1 MRVVAGSQ
9 LMLELQPGLLRR
21 YSTLREAV
29 HHSVMN
35 DPRGMKAVA
44 ADCDISV
51 SELSRR
57 LAPSE
62 GDPRSLD
69 VNIFDAILGSTGDM
83 TPLHWLNAKHLA
95 DADAKRRSAIE
106 TLGRVLPELTQLLV
120 EAGLDTKGRG
130 RAK

>member
-9 LMLELQPGLLRR
+9 YTLDFQPGLLRR
-21 YSTLREAV
+21 YTTLREVV
-29 HHSVMN
+29 HHSVLN
-35 DPRGMKAVA
+35 DPRGIKAVA

-57 LAPSE
+57 LAPTE

-69 VNIFDAILGSTGDM
+69 VNLFDAILASTGDM

-95 DADAKRRSAIE
+95 DAEARKRAAIE
-106 TLGRVLPELTQLLV
+106 TLGRVLPELTELLAQ
-120 EAGLDTKGRG
+120 AGIQPKRGGGR
-130 RAK
+130 